1 MIRDQLYL
9 IRPDFLD
16 QGKGPYFCPGCAQM
30 VGLLDY
36 YPTLKQ
42 HVDVCLV
49 DFQRPRPV
57 LVKLLGEENQSC
69 PVLILG
75 AKPEG
80 LPAGI
85 KVLNANGHYFIDDVT
100 GIANYLAHACSTG
113 IPH

>member
-1 MIRDQLYL
+1 MKHDQLYL

-42 HVDVCLV
+42 HLDVCLV
-49 DFQRPRPV
+49 DYQRPRPA

-75 AKPEG
+75 TKPQG
-80 LPAGI
+80 LPTDI
-85 KVLNANGHYFIDDVT
+85 KVLSANGRCFIDDVT
-100 GIANYLAHACSTG
+100 SIANYLAHVHSIG